1 MNDPKKIES
10 ERAQRIIFMTEGFQ
24 VSITSITER
33 LIDREYDTI
42 REDIRLLI
50 HDLREVV
57 KIMEDDDF

>member
-1 MNDPKKIES
+1 MDDQKKIES

-24 VSITSITER
+24 VSITSINER